1 LCQRNLDKKQE
12 EQVYLEALIKLFD
25 YSGKTLEDKEYDKK
39 AMKKSASLGQIT
51 DEYIM
56 FFDQQ
61 IKGINNT
68 DGKFND
74 EEYKRLYDTA
84 KNDFNIM
91 YVGLNF
97 LKNCRKSYNIRIEL
111 NSLIENLQDKERDNW
126 RSTIYEQ
133 KA

>member
-56 FFDQQ
+56 FFD
-61 IKGINNT
+61 
-68 DGKFND
+68 
-74 EEYKRLYDTA
+74 
-84 KNDFNIM
+84 
-91 YVGLNF
+91 
-97 LKNCRKSYNIRIEL
+97 
-111 NSLIENLQDKERDNW
+111 
-126 RSTIYEQ
+126 
-133 KA
+133 